1 MKSESVDSVS
11 SIIRHKL
18 LRITLYLLFLLIL
31 TECGARSYWALRGSS
46 FFNCHRSL
54 HRIFYPELAD
64 IETHTSSGDNE
75 SFDILILGGSVL
87 TQQWSSVEPLL
98 REQLATAAKRPV
110 TIYNLA
116 AEAHTTRD
124 SLIKYRHLDGQHF
137 DLILLYHGI
146 NEVRANNCP
155 PDMFRSDYDH
165 YSWYRLINTF
175 EQHQA
180 TRRLIFPYTF
190 YYIWTAAS
198 QQIGW
203 SSDLPTGSPPPE
215 WLHFAADIKTL
226 DSFRENVT
234 HIVSLANQRNQ
245 LLLLMTFGCYD
256 PTDIAGRVPP
266 AVLEETFHN
275 LTRTRWGEPEH
286 VYRAVNAHNKVIK
299 DIASRSSGTLFI
311 DQDKHL
317 QKRWRHFKDIC
328 HFEQKASEQFVAL
341 VVENVLPHM

>member
-1 MKSESVDSVS
+1 M
-11 SIIRHKL
+11 L
-18 LRITLYLLFLLIL
+18 LRIDNFDASQQD
-31 TECGARSYWALRGSS
+31 CWR
-46 FFNCHRSL
+46 
-54 HRIFYPELAD
+54 AD
-64 IETHTSSGDNE
+64 PGG
-75 SFDILILGGSVL
+75 GGSAL

-190 YYIWTAAS
+190 YYVWTAAS
-198 QQIGW
+198 QKIGW
-203 SSDLPTGSPPPE
+203 SSDLPTGTPPPE
-215 WLHFAADIKTL
+215 WLHFAADIKK
-226 DSFRENVT
+226 
-234 HIVSLANQRNQ
+234 LAFLNGIPEKALI
-245 LLLLMTFGCYD
+245 LLF
-256 PTDIAGRVPP
+256 
-266 AVLEETFHN
+266 
-275 LTRTRWGEPEH
+275 
-286 VYRAVNAHNKVIK
+286 
-299 DIASRSSGTLFI
+299 
-311 DQDKHL
+311 
-317 QKRWRHFKDIC
+317 
-328 HFEQKASEQFVAL
+328 
-341 VVENVLPHM
+341 